1 MKPERMDESAI
12 EGVVQNAVQDA
23 VDFIESEI
31 ADDRIKAQRYFDGE
45 VDIGEEEGRS
55 KVVATKV
62 RDTVRNIKPSLM
74 RVFLNTDKP
83 VEYVPRGPEDVAA
96 AQQATQY
103 MHWAFNEIGGY
114 RILNDAFHDA
124 LVKKVGVLKAYWD
137 TYTDVETYTY
147 SNITE
152 PEYLAIVNEDD
163 IDVIEHSVEMSMEA
177 DEYGMQV
184 EAPMHS
190 LKVNRKCELGKL
202 MVESVPPEEFMVDRN
217 AKNIEDAYVIAHGL
231 LF

>member
-1 MKPERMDESAI
+1 MKPERMDESQI
-12 EGVVQNAVQDA
+12 EGIVQNAVQDA

-96 AQQATQY
+96 ASRLLSTCTGPST
-103 MHWAFNEIGGY
+103 N
-114 RILNDAFHDA
+114 
-124 LVKKVGVLKAYWD
+124 
-137 TYTDVETYTY
+137 
-147 SNITE
+147 
-152 PEYLAIVNEDD
+152 LA
-163 IDVIEHSVEMSMEA
+163 
-177 DEYGMQV
+177 G
-184 EAPMHS
+184 
-190 LKVNRKCELGKL
+190 
-202 MVESVPPEEFMVDRN
+202 
-217 AKNIEDAYVIAHGL
+217 IAS
-231 LF
+231 